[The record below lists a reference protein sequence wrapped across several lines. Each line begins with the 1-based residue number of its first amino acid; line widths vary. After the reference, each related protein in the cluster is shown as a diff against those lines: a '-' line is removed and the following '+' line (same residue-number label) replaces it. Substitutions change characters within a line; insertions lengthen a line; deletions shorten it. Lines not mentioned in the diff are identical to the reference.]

1 MRTLYDAID
10 QRREVAFVHLGKRRR
25 IQPYALRH
33 GEGSWWVDGLDI
45 DADGPRSFP
54 VARVEQPDVGPPNAY
69 ERPRWTRPPTND
81 PLTWRRSVPTQVT
94 LEVEAEFAP
103 DARAAFAPIIID
115 DAGHRAGAAASWTSC
130 IAQRFAPPSTS
141 SPAASGWWR
150 PRRSSR
156 RSAAGSSNRCGH

>member
-54 VARVEQPDVGPPNAY
+54 VAHVEQPDVGPPNAY

-115 DAGHRAGAAASWTSC
+115 DAGTEPVRLVVDVVHRAAFRAALYQLAGSV
-130 IAQRFAPPSTS
+130 RVVAPPEVVEEER
-141 SPAASGWWR
+141 GWLEQQVGR
-150 PRRSSR
+150 
-156 RSAAGSSNRCGH
+156 